1 MVDFAKMGSMRPMP
15 VLQRSE
21 SCTEQE
27 RLRILA
33 HLDEL
38 LASPAFAGSRRRQA
52 FLRYVVEETLAGR
65 GAAIKERNIAVDV
78 FERSTD
84 FDAHSASVVRVTGG
98 EVRKRLAQAYASG
111 LNGGVRVELPLGSY
125 QPSFLID
132 PDVAEEPLASAS
144 DQTSEPVRRSFV
156 PSRLLAALAAVVV
169 LLAGGAM
176 LRVSRRP
183 SAIDRLWQPFLNPD
197 KPVLISLAT
206 LNAMFRERTFDDRGG
221 LETHFVGTGGALG
234 AARFAEQLALR
245 HQTFQLKFG
254 SDVSF
259 SDLKSSAAIL
269 LGSTRWS
276 DELMRTL
283 RFRIER
289 SEQGKVIVDSQNQER
304 RWSAS
309 GAPNTPEP
317 TEGYS
322 LVTRLLSTDSGRPIL
337 LVAGLD
343 PRDTQ
348 AAVEFLA
355 DDRLFET
362 FSTAAPADWTRKNFQ
377 VVLHN
382 RIFGKS
388 PGSLNVVA
396 FHIW

>member
-1 MVDFAKMGSMRPMP
+1 MP
-15 VLQRSE
+15 VLQS
-21 SCTEQE
+21 SASWTEHE

-38 LASPAFAGSRRRQA
+38 FASPAFAGSRRRQA

-78 FERSTD
+78 FERNSD
-84 FDAHSASVVRVTGG
+84 FDAHSASIVRVTGS
-98 EVRKRLAQAYASG
+98 EVRKRLAQAYASDLDG
-111 LNGGVRVELPLGSY
+111 RVRVELPLGSY
-125 QPSFLID
+125 QPTFHVDLD
-132 PDVAEEPLASAS
+132 APAAPLLPVVHSA
-144 DQTSEPVRRSFV
+144 SEPVRRSIAPRRALV
-156 PSRLLAALAAVVV
+156 VLAVAAV
-169 LLAGGAM
+169 LLAGVAM
-176 LRVSRRP
+176 FFRWSHVP
-183 SAIDRLWQPFLNPD
+183 SATDRLWQPFLSGD

-206 LNAMFRERTFDDRGG
+206 LVNPQTKGG
-221 LETHFVGTGGALG
+221 DGSSSESSFVGTGGALG

-245 HQTFQLKFG
+245 RQKFLLKFG

-259 SDLKSSAAIL
+259 SDLKSSATIL

-276 DELMRTL
+276 DELMRSQ

-289 SEQGKVIVDSQNQER
+289 GEQAVAVVDFQAEGR
-304 RWSAS
+304 RWSVSRAPT
-309 GAPNTPEP
+309 GAEP
-317 TEGYS
+317 AEGYS
-322 LVTRLLSTDSGRPIL
+322 IVTRLLNTESGHPIL

-355 DDRLFET
+355 DDHLFET
-362 FSTAAPADWTRKNFQ
+362 FSLAASDDWTRKNFQ
-377 VVLHN
+377 IVLHN

-396 FHIW
+396 SHVW

>member
-1 MVDFAKMGSMRPMP
+1 MP
-15 VLQRSE
+15 VLQTYAP
-21 SCTEQE
+21 CTEQE
-27 RLRILA
+27 RLKIMA

-38 LASPAFAGSRRRQA
+38 LSSPGFAGSRRRQA
-52 FLRYVVEETLAGR
+52 FLKYVVEETLAGR
-65 GAAIKERNIAVDV
+65 GDAIKERNIAVDV
-78 FERSTD
+78 FDRSSD
-84 FDAHSASVVRVTGG
+84 FDAHSASIVRVTGS

-111 LNGGVRVELPLGSY
+111 LDGGVRVELPLGSY
-125 QPSFLID
+125 QPSF
-132 PDVAEEPLASAS
+132 
-144 DQTSEPVRRSFV
+144 QFTSESVDA
-156 PSRLLAALAAVVV
+156 LLHSPQQSSEPGIRAFTRFQVVAAAITGII
-169 LLAGGAM
+169 LLAGAGAFYR
-176 LRVSRRP
+176 LHHQP
-183 SAIDRLWQPFLNPD
+183 SATDRLWKPFLNPD
-197 KPVLISLAT
+197 QPVLVSLAT
-206 LNAMFRERTFDDRGG
+206 LNTLPNDKGA
-221 LETHFVGTGGALG
+221 ETSFVGTGGAFG

-245 HQTFQLKFG
+245 RQAFLLKFG

-269 LGSTRWS
+269 LGNTRWS
-276 DELMRTL
+276 DELMRTQ

-289 SEQGKVIVDSQNQER
+289 GEQVRSVVDSQAEGR
-304 RWSAS
+304 RWSVTRGS
-309 GAPNTPEP
+309 EP

-322 LVTRLLSTDSGRPIL
+322 IVTRLLNMETGRPIL

-355 DDRLFET
+355 DERLFGT
-362 FSTAAPADWTRKNFQ
+362 FSAAAPADWTHKNFQ

-396 FHIW
+396 SHVW